1 MVGGYAARVVGLV
14 AVSAVIVCTS
24 VSAAPQEPQ
33 PEPPPD
39 LDLSAT
45 RVHLGIWGLVGTPVG
60 DFGDNLGTHGGIGG
74 DFDVRLGDTPVRVG
88 VAVSGLFQGSATRQV
103 PFSTTIPD
111 VLVDVRTSANM
122 VLTHGRVRFQPT
134 ADRVRP
140 WVEGLVGFSYLFT
153 RTSIDLGSDE
163 SIGTFDPGT
172 TNQSDVALSVGGG
185 GGVSVGLYAGAEA
198 VMNLDVGVQ
207 YLYGGEAEYLVGGPE
222 GFDLGLEGLEFRRS
236 RTDLVQVQIG
246 ISVDF

>member
-1 MVGGYAARVVGLV
+1 MCLFASMVGPCA
-14 AVSAVIVCTS
+14 S
-24 VSAAPQEPQ
+24 VSASVQEPQ
-33 PEPPPD
+33 PEPPPPE

-45 RVHLGIWGLVGTPVG
+45 RVHMGIWGLVGAPVG
-60 DFGDNLGTHGGIGG
+60 DFGNNLGSHGGFGG
-74 DFDVRLGDTPVRVG
+74 DFDMRLGDTPVRVG
-88 VAVSGLFQGSATRQV
+88 IAVSGLFQGSATREV

-134 ADRVRP
+134 GDRVRP

-153 RTSIDLGSDE
+153 QTSIDLGRD
-163 SIGTFDPGT
+163 FDSSGF
-172 TNQSDVALSVGGG
+172 SDVLGPSTTHLSDFGLSVGGG
-185 GGVSVGLYAGAEA
+185 GGVSVGVYAGAEA

-207 YLYGGEAEYLVGGPE
+207 YFYGGEAEYLVGGPE
-222 GFDLGLEGLEFRRS
+222 GFELGLDGLEFRRS